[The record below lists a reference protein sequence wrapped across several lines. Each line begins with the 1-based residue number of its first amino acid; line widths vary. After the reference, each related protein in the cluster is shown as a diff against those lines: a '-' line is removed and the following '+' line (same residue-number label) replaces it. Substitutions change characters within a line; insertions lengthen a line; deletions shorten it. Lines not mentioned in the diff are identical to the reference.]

1 MYAMQFIFKP
11 ALLSSES
18 EAEFKAL
25 CAEISKEIPPKGIV
39 ERIYTHRFA
48 VITWEICRYTLHKTC
63 IIQNKFPEALQS
75 ILIQLLHRDHYLYPL
90 GTPLDP
96 ILDIAKNYFS
106 DPTAKV
112 KILEILR
119 RFGLDDKAIA
129 AEASRLVLAEV
140 EKYDKMISN
149 AERQRHKTL
158 KQLAQIRKD
167 LAPLFREVTDRII
180 ARAGQPVVDDGE
192 QKAN

>member
-25 CAEISKEIPPKGIV
+25 YEEICKEIPPAGIV
-39 ERIYTHRFA
+39 GKIYMHRFT
-48 VITWEICRYTLHKTC
+48 VVTWEICRYTLHKTC
-63 IIQNKFPEALQS
+63 IIQNNFPAALQS

-96 ILDIAKNYFS
+96 ILDTAKNYFS
-106 DPTAKV
+106 DPKAKA

-119 RFGLDDKAIA
+119 RFGLDDQAIE
-129 AEASRLVLAEV
+129 AEASRLVLSEL

-149 AERQRHKTL
+149 AERQRHKML

-180 ARAGQPVVDDGE
+180 ARAGQPVVDHGE
-192 QKAN
+192 

>member
-1 MYAMQFIFKP
+1 MEFIFKP

-18 EAEFKAL
+18 ETEFKAL
-25 CAEISKEIPPKGIV
+25 CTEINADIPPEGFV
-39 ERIYTHRFA
+39 EKLYAHRFA
-48 VITWEICRYTLHKTC
+48 VITWEICRYTLDKTC
-63 IIQNKFPEALQS
+63 IIQNSFPAALQS

-106 DPTAKV
+106 DPTAKA

-119 RFGLDDKAIA
+119 SFGLDDKAIA

-140 EKYDKMISN
+140 ERYDKMISN
-149 AERQRHKTL
+149 AERQRHRTL
-158 KQLAQIRKD
+158 KQLAKIRKD

-180 ARAGQPVVDDGE
+180 ARIVQPVANLPLDHGE
-192 QKAN
+192 